1 MGEAGYFMS
10 LVAFIDIVI
19 PILMVVLLVR
29 AMVILRRRTDQLDA
43 LERRIRDLEGRRA
56 RTRDPDGHFRPIW

>member
-1 MGEAGYFMS
+1 VGEAGYFMS

-43 LERRIRDLEGRRA
+43 LERRIRDLEGRQRQ
-56 RTRDPDGHFRPIW
+56 DPGS

>member
-1 MGEAGYFMS
+1 VGEAGYFMS

-19 PILMVVLLVR
+19 PILMVVLLIR

-43 LERRIRDLEGRRA
+43 LERRIRDLEGRLRQ
-56 RTRDPDGHFRPIW
+56 DPGS

>member
-29 AMVILRRRTDQLDA
+29 AMVILATEPTSSTRSSAGFATSKAARGRTP
-43 LERRIRDLEGRRA
+43 
-56 RTRDPDGHFRPIW
+56 DPDGHFRPVW